1 MRHRRQTL
9 AALAL
14 GSALAV
20 GACGKS
26 HDAATT
32 RTSGGD
38 VVTPGAPSSASVPAA
53 TAPVDS
59 VPAKHHSKLGGALAG
74 AAVGHVMGGHAVAG
88 AAAGALIQHER
99 NKHRRY

>member
-1 MRHRRQTL
+1 MRHSGQTL

-32 RTSGGD
+32 RTSGGE
-38 VVTPGAPSSASVPAA
+38 VVTPANPSTA
-53 TAPVDS
+53 TAPTTTRVGS